1 MSKVIPTNLLVIP
14 TNLFKKQRKQVSRK
28 KILDHINFG

>member
-1 MSKVIPTNLLVIP
+1 MSKVIP
-14 TNLFKKQRKQVSRK
+14 TNLFKKQRKQVSRE